1 MYKMLPF
8 SASFSLE
15 SELVIARTGET
26 LADLSE
32 ADTPGGR
39 DHVPD
44 LDIAGAGELAQRQ
57 LHEVERT
64 TNHDENHQV
73 GDEEG
78 PATILVSRVGEPPDI
93 TKANLG
99 EGEGEMTAN

>member
-1 MYKMLPF
+1 MLSS
-8 SASFSLE
+8 SAS
-15 SELVIARTGET
+15 SELFIARTGET

-44 LDIAGAGELAQRQ
+44 LDIAGAGELAQGQ

-99 EGEGEMTAN
+99 EGEGEMRAN